1 MMSENA
7 IARLRLESPADIA
20 QLVPYLIGFTPEE
33 SLTIIAIDSSQ
44 VQVTAR
50 ADLTD
55 MQQWGAVEHLLDRIW
70 AQFPDADAFLVAYTQ
85 DPEAGW
91 AVLERCTDHLPADAL
106 QVTML
111 VDENTWHLPDGT
123 HGLVEDSGQ
132 VSEVAASLGYQRVAR
147 RSDLEARFAS
157 APDSPTLDATV
168 RAALDSFPKYQNL
181 TALLDHT
188 RDLLHHNLGSRTP
201 LGAGE
206 ASPSVSMVD
215 AVHLTQLVQNRH
227 ARDFA
232 LASITKDTAPQ
243 HLALWSEVLGRL
255 PGRFAEVP
263 AAIAGMAAWV
273 AGDGTSANIALTR
286 AQAEARSPRESGPAE
301 LLDAVLDRVLP
312 PSAWPS
318 VRGWILEHAD
328 QRVHHALTTH
338 PRPTGVPAP
347 VSEPRRVQPT
357 PQGPTL

>member
-7 IARLRLESPADIA
+7 IARLRLESPAYVT
-20 QLVPYLIGFTPEE
+20 QLVTYLIGFTPEE
-33 SLTIIAIDSSQ
+33 SLTIVSIDGSQ

-50 ADLTD
+50 ADLAD
-55 MQQWGAVEHLLDRIW
+55 MEQWGAVEHLLDRIW

-85 DPEAGW
+85 DPGAGW
-91 AVLERCTDHLPADAL
+91 AVLERCTDHLPGGAL

-111 VDENTWHLPDGT
+111 VDEDTWHLPDGT
-123 HGLVEDSGQ
+123 HGLVEDSGR
-132 VSEVAASLGYQRVAR
+132 VSAVASDLGFQRVAR

-168 RAALDSFPKYQNL
+168 RAALDSFPKHRNL
-181 TALLDHT
+181 AVLLDHT
-188 RDLLHHNLGSRTP
+188 RDLLHHNLGSQP
-201 LGAGE
+201 L
-206 ASPSVSMVD
+206 STVD

-227 ARDFA
+227 ARDLA

-243 HLALWSEVLGRL
+243 HLALWSDVLGQM
-255 PGRFAEVP
+255 PSRFAEVP

-273 AGDGTSANIALTR
+273 AGDGASANIALTR
-286 AQAEARSPRESGPAE
+286 AQAEARSPRESGPAD

-328 QRVHHALTTH
+328 QRVHHALAPH
-338 PRPTGVPAP
+338 NRPTGVPA
-347 VSEPRRVQPT
+347 VSVPRRVQPA
-357 PQGPTL
+357 PSQGPTL